1 MRWCIRIDGLCEL
14 FLLLFLLGVTACS
27 RLQSLASGSFAEVL
41 AGRSMQE
48 NVEKSFLGCAVRG
61 ATDGDLS
68 TNVGWKIMQRSTGY
82 VYF

>member
-1 MRWCIRIDGLCEL
+1 
-14 FLLLFLLGVTACS
+14 
-27 RLQSLASGSFAEVL
+27 
-41 AGRSMQE
+41 MQE